1 MRVYTLEALLILL
14 ICYLIG
20 AIPSAYILG
29 KLVKNYDIRKH
40 GSGNVGF
47 TNALRV
53 LGVVP
58 GIITLLMDIGKGY
71 VSVMFAEYTYN
82 NLYPFSLELF
92 LAVAGIVTVCGHIW
106 PVYIGFKGGKGI
118 AVGCGIFLKIALIPT
133 LISTG
138 VWIICVL
145 LTNIVSI
152 SSITAVIALPIL
164 VILFKQPFVYAVISS
179 MLAVV
184 IVFMHRSNIKRLLK
198 GEERKF
204 IKKKKKQ

>member
-1 MRVYTLEALLILL
+1 MPAYTVEASLVLLV
-14 ICYLIG
+14 CYLIG
-20 AIPSAYILG
+20 AVPSAYIMG
-29 KLVKNYDIRKH
+29 KLVKNLDIRNH

-71 VSVMFAEYTYN
+71 LSIFFVEHTYN
-82 NLYPFSLELF
+82 NLYPFSLEIF
-92 LAVAGIVTVCGHIW
+92 AAVAGIVTVCGHIW

-118 AVGCGIFLKIALIPT
+118 AVGCGIFLNIALIPT
-133 LISTG
+133 LITTG
-138 VWIICVL
+138 IWIFFVL

-152 SSITAVIALPIL
+152 SSIA
-164 VILFKQPFVYAVISS
+164 AVISLPMIMMFFRKPVVYVFIS
-179 MLAVV
+179 VLLAAVV
-184 IVFMHRSNIKRLLK
+184 VFMHRSNIKRLLK

-204 IKKKKKQ
+204 IKKKKK

>member
-1 MRVYTLEALLILL
+1 MPAYTFEASLVLLV
-14 ICYLIG
+14 CYLIG
-20 AIPSAYILG
+20 AVPSAYIMG
-29 KLVKNYDIRKH
+29 KLVKNLDIRNH

-71 VSVMFAEYTYN
+71 LSVFFVEHTYN
-82 NLYPFSLELF
+82 NLYPFSLEIF
-92 LAVAGIVTVCGHIW
+92 VAVAGIVTVCGHIW

-118 AVGCGIFLKIALIPT
+118 AVGCGIFLNIALIPT
-133 LISTG
+133 LITTG
-138 VWIICVL
+138 IWIFFVL

-152 SSITAVIALPIL
+152 SSIV
-164 VILFKQPFVYAVISS
+164 AVISLPMIMMFFRKPVVYVFIS
-179 MLAVV
+179 VLLAAVV
-184 IVFMHRSNIKRLLK
+184 VFMHRSNIKRLLK

-204 IKKKKKQ
+204 IKKKKK